1 MGVLGA
7 SFAVAVP
14 VTIVTALLIILGV
27 SQSSGGSSLL
37 DFAYLGYVFQ
47 RIDPYMWASL
57 GVAFAIGLSV
67 TGAAWCAAATH
78 TAPAWRRVYVC
89 VGGASNGAAP
99 LLLAHPCRGGAAVC
113 VRLRGTRRVRPRA
126 CRGILITGS
135 SLVGAAVKTP
145 RITSKNL
152 IRCTARAASAPPLR
166 RAAHAAVTGGAR
178 LGSRG
183 APAHE

>member
-89 VGGASNGAAP
+89 VGGASNGAARAGGGKAE
-99 LLLAHPCRGGAAVC
+99 LLALP
-113 VRLRGTRRVRPRA
+113 PRA
-126 CRGILITGS
+126 PAYL
-135 SLVGAAVKTP
+135 
-145 RITSKNL
+145 
-152 IRCTARAASAPPLR
+152 
-166 RAAHAAVTGGAR
+166 AAHAAQGPP
-178 LGSRG
+178 
-183 APAHE
+183 PAA